1 MKININ
7 CELVIE
13 EPKSEPHL
21 REGVCAL
28 CSLWESCQDLE
39 RCLIDGKY
47 FFEKFE
53 DKEDA

>member
-1 MKININ
+1 MKNEPILTD
-7 CELVIE
+7 EL
-13 EPKSEPHL
+13 SEPHL

-53 DKEDA
+53 DKGDD